1 MSEEGGAR
9 TDRMECSSEYWVAR
23 EWDLDEEG
31 MGSTLKVSM
40 SRQGKR
46 YISDDVIDRIYNV
59 HPGKREKQKTLDY
72 RGKERPSS
80 EELMNVGKR
89 GHQIND

>member
-1 MSEEGGAR
+1 MS
-9 TDRMECSSEYWVAR
+9 V
-23 EWDLDEEG
+23 
-31 MGSTLKVSM
+31 

-46 YISDDVIDRIYNV
+46 YISDDVIDRIYKV

-72 RGKERPSS
+72 RRKERLSS

>member
-1 MSEEGGAR
+1 
-9 TDRMECSSEYWVAR
+9 
-23 EWDLDEEG
+23 
-31 MGSTLKVSM
+31 M

-46 YISDDVIDRIYNV
+46 YISDDVIDRIYIV

-72 RGKERPSS
+72 RRKERLSS

>member
-1 MSEEGGAR
+1 M
-9 TDRMECSSEYWVAR
+9 
-23 EWDLDEEG
+23 
-31 MGSTLKVSM
+31 SM

-72 RGKERPSS
+72 RRKEGPSS

>member
-1 MSEEGGAR
+1 
-9 TDRMECSSEYWVAR
+9 
-23 EWDLDEEG
+23 
-31 MGSTLKVSM
+31 MGM

-46 YISDDVIDRIYNV
+46 YISDDVIDRIYKV
-59 HPGKREKQKTLDY
+59 HLGKREKQKTLDY
-72 RGKERPSS
+72 RRKERLSS

>member
-1 MSEEGGAR
+1 
-9 TDRMECSSEYWVAR
+9 
-23 EWDLDEEG
+23 
-31 MGSTLKVSM
+31 M

-46 YISDDVIDRIYNV
+46 YISDDVIDRIYKV

-72 RGKERPSS
+72 RRKERPSS
-80 EELMNVGKR
+80 EELMNVGKL

>member
-1 MSEEGGAR
+1 MSMR
-9 TDRMECSSEYWVAR
+9 
-23 EWDLDEEG
+23 
-31 MGSTLKVSM
+31 
-40 SRQGKR
+40 RQGKR

>member
-1 MSEEGGAR
+1 MS
-9 TDRMECSSEYWVAR
+9 V
-23 EWDLDEEG
+23 
-31 MGSTLKVSM
+31 

-46 YISDDVIDRIYNV
+46 YISDDVIDRIYKV
-59 HPGKREKQKTLDY
+59 HLGKREKQKQKTLDY
-72 RGKERPSS
+72 RRKERISS